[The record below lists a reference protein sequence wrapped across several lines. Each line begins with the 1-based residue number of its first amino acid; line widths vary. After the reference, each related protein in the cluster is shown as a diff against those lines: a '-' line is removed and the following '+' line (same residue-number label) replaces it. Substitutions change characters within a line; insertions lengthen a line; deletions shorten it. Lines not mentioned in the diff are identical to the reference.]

1 MENKISRPA
10 AVVKQG
16 NLTLY
21 TTSLKVSDLLKP
33 NFYNVE
39 TLDSDVSSDQGYQRL
54 LNKARAKKFAD
65 YIVKGIETKDAFLPT
80 SIFIATDKNINFDKK
95 TNTISFDIN
104 YVGPFSVV
112 DGQHRIE
119 GLKIASEKNK
129 KVLDFEIPVNI
140 AAELPKISQM
150 CHFLIVNTTQK
161 SVDKAVEQ
169 RIYARL
175 TRALQVENIP
185 SLPKWI
191 TRAIEKG
198 EDDLALKFV
207 DFLNSDETS
216 PWKGRIEMAN
226 KEDRNTTV
234 TQKSFVRTI
243 KQFVLI
249 DSNPLNVYPEEKRL
263 KIFLNYWKAI
273 SNILYVQEPTVL
285 FKYNGIQLFC
295 RFCVPFFSQIHNTND
310 NGGGFTVPAME
321 NLLKATF
328 ENLDG
333 ENSMIGHPQWWNSGS
348 KGKAS
353 YLNSGALHRIASEMA
368 NALYKTKL
376 NKNIVDC
383 EV

>member
-1 MENKISRPA
+1 MESKISRPA

-21 TTSLKVSDLLKP
+21 TTSLRVSDLLRP

-39 TLDSDVSSDQGYQRL
+39 TLDSDNNDQGYQRL
-54 LNKARAKKFAD
+54 LNHSRAKKLAD
-65 YIVKGIETKDAFLPT
+65 YIIKGIETKDAFLPT
-80 SIFIATDKNINFDKK
+80 SIFIATDKKIAFNEK

-104 YVGPFSVV
+104 HVGPFSVV

-119 GLKIASEKNK
+119 GLKIACEKNK
-129 KVLDFEIPVNI
+129 KVLEFEIPVNI
-140 AAELPKISQM
+140 APELPKISQM

-175 TRALQVENIP
+175 TRALEVENIP

-207 DFLNSDETS
+207 DFLNSNENS
-216 PWKGRIEMAN
+216 PWKDRIEMAN
-226 KEDRNTTV
+226 KEDKNTTV

-249 DSNPLNVYPEEKRL
+249 DSNPLNIYPEEKRL

-273 SNILYVQEPTVL
+273 SNILYVKEPTVL

-295 RFCVPFFSQIHNTND
+295 RFCVPFFSKIHATND

-321 NLLKATF
+321 SLLKATF

-333 ENSMIGHPQWWNSGS
+333 ENAMIGHPKWWNSGS
-348 KGKAS
+348 EGKAS
-353 YLNSGALHRIASEMA
+353 YLNSGALHRIGSEMA
-368 NALYKTKL
+368 KALHKTNL
-376 NKNIVDC
+376 NKNITDC

>member
-1 MENKISRPA
+1 MESKISRPA

-21 TTSLKVSDLLKP
+21 TTSLRVSDLLRP

-39 TLDSDVSSDQGYQRL
+39 TLDSDNNDQGYQRL
-54 LNKARAKKFAD
+54 LNYSRAKKLAD
-65 YIVKGIETKDAFLPT
+65 YIIKGIATKDAFLPT
-80 SIFIATDKNINFDKK
+80 SIFIATDKKIAFNEK

-104 YVGPFSVV
+104 HVGPFSVV

-129 KVLDFEIPVNI
+129 KVLEFEIPVNI
-140 AAELPKISQM
+140 ATELPKISQM

-175 TRALQVENIP
+175 TRALEVENIP

-207 DFLNSDETS
+207 DFLNSDENS

-226 KEDRNTTV
+226 KEDKKTTV

-243 KQFVLI
+243 KQFFLI
-249 DSNPLNVYPEEKRL
+249 DSNPLTIYPEEKRL
-263 KIFLNYWKAI
+263 KIFLNYWKAV
-273 SNILYVQEPTVL
+273 SNILYVKEPTVL

-295 RFCVPFFSQIHNTND
+295 RFCVPFFSVIHNTND
-310 NGGGFTVPAME
+310 NSGGFTVPAME

-333 ENSMIGHPQWWNSGS
+333 ENAMIGHPKWWNSGS
-348 KGKAS
+348 EGKAS
-353 YLNSGALHRIASEMA
+353 YLNSGALHRIASEMVK
-368 NALYKTKL
+368 ALHKTNL
-376 NKNIVDC
+376 NKNITDC